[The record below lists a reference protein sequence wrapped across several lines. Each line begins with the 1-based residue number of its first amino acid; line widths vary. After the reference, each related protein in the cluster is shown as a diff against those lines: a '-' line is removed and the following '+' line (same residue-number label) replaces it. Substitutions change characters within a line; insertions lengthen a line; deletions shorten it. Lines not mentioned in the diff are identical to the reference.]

1 MVELFKIKYKFQT
14 DIDISGK
21 LMVNKGKI
29 TVKGCSAFLHF
40 FPFSKW
46 HDSGCIDIIPSLTW
60 AHLLV
65 PPEATMEMV
74 IIRLYFQTKLCHIC
88 KLARDN
94 NAVISIMCHSHC
106 CQCLI
111 KVKTTGGYMSS
122 SLIFSLHCAP
132 GGGERQVENPQP
144 CQWSHL
150 ILRNKIKRK
159 WR

>member
-1 MVELFKIKYKFQT
+1 
-14 DIDISGK
+14 
-21 LMVNKGKI
+21 MVNKGKI

-46 HDSGCIDIIPSLTW
+46 HDSGCIDIIHSLTW

-74 IIRLYFQTKLCHIC
+74 TIRLYFQTKLCHIC
-88 KLARDN
+88 KLARVN
-94 NAVISIMCHSHC
+94 NAVISIMSHSHC

-122 SLIFSLHCAP
+122 SLIFFPSLLTRGRGKTSRKSTDLP
-132 GGGERQVENPQP
+132 VISPYSQKQDKEKVEIG
-144 CQWSHL
+144 SL
-150 ILRNKIKRK
+150 A
-159 WR
+159 